1 MKKKAVYTFA
11 FESSG
16 ISYTTDLIPEIG
28 NIFSYWGYKWI
39 VTHINEDEDYYV
51 IDVEKYLK

>member
-1 MKKKAVYTFA
+1 MRKKAIYTFA

-16 ISYTTDLIPEIG
+16 ISYETELIPEVG

-39 VTHINEDEDYYV
+39 VKHINEDKDHYI